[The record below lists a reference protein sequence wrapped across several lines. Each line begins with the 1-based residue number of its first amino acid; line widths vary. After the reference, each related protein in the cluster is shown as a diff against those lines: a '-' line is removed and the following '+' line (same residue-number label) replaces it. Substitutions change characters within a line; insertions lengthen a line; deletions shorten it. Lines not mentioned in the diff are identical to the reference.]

1 MKVLKTEVYHPK
13 GWRPEKRAVNVDH
26 QGHCSV
32 GDLLEWVVFTLA
44 HFERAFFLNL
54 LDDNTAARNP
64 LAHH

>member
-1 MKVLKTEVYHPK
+1 MTVLKTEVYHPK

-44 HFERAFFLNL
+44 HFERAFFFKFIG
-54 LDDNTAARNP
+54 
-64 LAHH
+64 